1 MRTFAF
7 AAALLA
13 TTVTAFPIPNRRPPC
28 GSKGASKTV
37 SLDLPTASN
46 TLEHQ
51 QYFESPRLGKPLQVA
66 VTIEVPHDGDALSKA
81 ENEKSPGML
90 SPVVYLL
97 SPVVYLLCPLCT
109 CCVHCVLT
117 VSSCVLAV
125 SRRILAVSRHV
136 LAVDRFVLTRLVL
149 LGAAA

>member
-1 MRTFAF
+1 MRTFAV

-13 TTVTAFPIPNRRPPC
+13 TTVTALSIPNRHPPC
-28 GSKGASKTV
+28 GSKEASKAV
-37 SLDLPTASN
+37 SQDLPPASH

-66 VTIEVPHDGDALSKA
+66 VTIEVPRDGGALSEA

-97 SPVVYLLCPLCT
+97 STDLY
-109 CCVHCVLT
+109 
-117 VSSCVLAV
+117 
-125 SRRILAVSRHV
+125 
-136 LAVDRFVLTRLVL
+136 
-149 LGAAA
+149 